1 MNVRPRFKFQHA
13 AGSYAAVFVIGLFAG
28 LITRL
33 TDLLP
38 SDTIWGWGSIATLFG
53 FWIVSATLLTYFSS
67 SNRNAGLN
75 VSLYL
80 FSMSLSFYVLQY
92 AFGLFSA
99 RFDNGGFKTNLFILY
114 AALSA
119 VCGLVCYVLY
129 AWNNGKRYS
138 SVLYALPA
146 GGLAAETLGVGVY
159 LANQKT
165 FLFQFLFDL
174 ISLLLIGLWFGHKA
188 RHRAVYGV
196 TLVLSAVLEYL
207 FFYRPFL

>member
-13 AGSYAAVFVIGLFAG
+13 AGSYGAVFVIGLFAG

-114 AALSA
+114 PPYPPSAGWFAMFYMRGIAA
-119 VCGLVCYVLY
+119 
-129 AWNNGKRYS
+129 NGIAACCTRFRQAGWPQKR
-138 SVLYALPA
+138 
-146 GGLAAETLGVGVY
+146 
-159 LANQKT
+159 
-165 FLFQFLFDL
+165 
-174 ISLLLIGLWFGHKA
+174 
-188 RHRAVYGV
+188 
-196 TLVLSAVLEYL
+196 
-207 FFYRPFL
+207 